1 MWSEPQAISP
11 LRTRRRGNHTI
22 ANLEQE
28 PRLLV
33 DRLGSLPGARGGY
46 HPHAALPHLPESLR
60 VLGRRAG
67 DSIQS
72 LGPGRS
78 EAIGPI
84 HPGISRDGFRNSR
97 LGTKR
102 RLAICGPDAA
112 GLRSRRHHRFRNR
125 LLTSVYLSL
134 GKAAKTL
141 SQAPRSSPSR
151 CAQHGG
157 RPGCDFLRQA
167 FSVCSR
173 RGP

>member
-1 MWSEPQAISP
+1 MRSEPQAISP
-11 LRTRRRGNHTI
+11 LRKMRRGNHTI

-33 DRLGSLPGARGGY
+33 DRLGSLPGAGGGY
-46 HPHAALPHLPESLR
+46 HPHVALPHLPEPLR

-84 HPGISRDGFRNSR
+84 HPGISRDGFRNFR

-112 GLRSRRHHRFRNR
+112 GLGSRRHHRFRNR
-125 LLTSVYLSL
+125 LLTTVYLSL
-134 GKAAKTL
+134 GKAAKTP
-141 SQAPRSSPSR
+141 SQAPRGSPSR

-173 RGP
+173 HGP